1 MYNKNMII
9 RLRSRLIIGAL
20 PDYHSSI
27 VSGRID
33 IVIISDGKEIKDFQ
47 LYHNRYKAIKAIRHT
62 SINPIIITSQYPDF
76 LIFIKITIIGIK
88 CHRTDCPA
96 FTHFKTVINAQFQQI
111 LFFSFAA
118 FHVSNMSA
126 HNNRSPHSNVPYRNY
141 VLLICPVH
149 FPLFNKTEILSK
161 LCLRNTFG
169 KTIRNYSNIPFFPKF
184 LALILR

>member
-1 MYNKNMII
+1 MII

-96 FTHFKTVINAQFQQI
+96 FTLLLSTQISELYKQKRQKTRKHQRDKQFS
-111 LFFSFAA
+111 LFIALTFI
-118 FHVSNMSA
+118 H
-126 HNNRSPHSNVPYRNY
+126 
-141 VLLICPVH
+141 LIQ
-149 FPLFNKTEILSK
+149 
-161 LCLRNTFG
+161 
-169 KTIRNYSNIPFFPKF
+169 
-184 LALILR
+184 